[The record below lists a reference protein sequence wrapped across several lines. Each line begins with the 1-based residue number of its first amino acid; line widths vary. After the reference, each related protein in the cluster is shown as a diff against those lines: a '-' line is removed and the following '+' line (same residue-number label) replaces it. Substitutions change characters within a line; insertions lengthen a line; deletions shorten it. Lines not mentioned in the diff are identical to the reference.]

1 MADIPP
7 TVRAADILNALGSA
21 SIVDVPPAA
30 PQTISASQV
39 QSVVAANTIA
49 VGDFTAKDRAR
60 AAVHLTYFVGG
71 IISFVI
77 LMVFLDYLT
86 HMPTTPD
93 NLATHQP
100 VQQASPAPALP
111 SPQGTPA
118 IQQTTFIQKAAFS
131 KTQAA
136 QATPVSPG
144 APKTAATPSPGKTPL
159 PEATPVFQVVT
170 PKTPEENY
178 VFVSNAIADR
188 SSKMFDLIVVRALLP
203 VFTAL
208 LGYIFGSQPSRP

>member
-111 SPQGTPA
+111 SRRNTCDS
-118 IQQTTFIQKAAFS
+118 TNNFHTK
-131 KTQAA
+131 
-136 QATPVSPG
+136 
-144 APKTAATPSPGKTPL
+144 
-159 PEATPVFQVVT
+159 
-170 PKTPEENY
+170 
-178 VFVSNAIADR
+178 
-188 SSKMFDLIVVRALLP
+188 SSLFKDSGCTSDSGFA
-203 VFTAL
+203 
-208 LGYIFGSQPSRP
+208 GGS